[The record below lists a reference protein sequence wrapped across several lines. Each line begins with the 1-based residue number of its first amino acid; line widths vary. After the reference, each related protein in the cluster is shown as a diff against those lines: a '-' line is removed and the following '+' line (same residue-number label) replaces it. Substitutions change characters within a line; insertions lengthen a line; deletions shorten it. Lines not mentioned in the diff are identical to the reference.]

1 MKRVAS
7 RRLLAAV
14 VLTACSSFL
23 PLSAVHAETPEKPRI
38 ALVMKSLA
46 NEFFLTM
53 EDGAKA
59 YQKEHADR
67 FELVSNGIKD
77 ETDTSSQIRIVEQM
91 IVSGV
96 DALVIAPADS
106 KALVPVVK
114 KALDAGIVVVNIDN
128 RFDPQVLQAKKI
140 GVPFVGPDN
149 RKGARLVG
157 EYLAKRLK
165 AGDEVGI
172 IEGVSTTTNAQQR
185 TAGFRDAMDAAGM
198 KIVSLQ
204 SGNWEIEK
212 GNAVASA
219 MLNEHPDLKALLAGN
234 DSMALGAV
242 SAVRA
247 AGRAGQV
254 KVVGYDNIQA
264 IKPMLKDGR
273 VLATAD
279 QFAAA
284 CLAGATGRS
293 PGRLV
298 AGAASWQPQ
307 FLRSRLRVAYA
318 TSPCAGLARLAQRLR
333 PSPWRS
339 DGALREGR
347 RAGPRHGTRRCP
359 DVSPRKPW
367 RRTPGA

>member
-14 VLTACSSFL
+14 GLTACSSFL

-172 IEGVSTTTNAQQR
+172 IEGVSTT
-185 TAGFRDAMDAAGM
+185 AGFRDAMDAAGM

-279 QFAAA
+279 QFAAKQA
-284 CLAGATGRS
+284 VFGIQTALKLLAGQTPEHEKDGVVET
-293 PGRLV
+293 PVELV
-298 AGAASWQPQ
+298 TAP
-307 FLRSRLRVAYA
+307 
-318 TSPCAGLARLAQRLR
+318 
-333 PSPWRS
+333 
-339 DGALREGR
+339 
-347 RAGPRHGTRRCP
+347 
-359 DVSPRKPW
+359 
-367 RRTPGA
+367 